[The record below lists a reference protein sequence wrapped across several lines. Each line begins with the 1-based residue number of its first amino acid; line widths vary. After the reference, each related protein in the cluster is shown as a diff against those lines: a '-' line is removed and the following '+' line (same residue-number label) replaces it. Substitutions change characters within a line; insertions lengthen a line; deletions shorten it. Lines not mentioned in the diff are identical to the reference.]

1 MVANLFNV
9 FVGLALVYLAVLQPS
24 LIGARPALLFVAA
37 ACIVGAA
44 WLARRS
50 DHHPWQN
57 YTNMLLAVML
67 AGMTALQLEH
77 IPLATFWIQFSVG
90 TTVAVLAL
98 WAALYRPTEVP
109 T

>member
-9 FVGLALVYLAVLQPS
+9 FVGLALVYSAVLRPAAIS
-24 LIGARPALLFVAA
+24 ARPALLFVAA
-37 ACIVGAA
+37 ACIVVAA
-44 WLARRS
+44 WWARRS

-57 YTNMLLAVML
+57 YTNMLLAAML
-67 AGMTALQLEH
+67 AGMTALQLAH
-77 IPLATFWIQFSVG
+77 MPLATFWIQFSVG

-98 WAALYRPTEVP
+98 WAALYRPTVVP